1 VASTATVTPLTIA
14 GRQTL
19 VVFVGGGT
27 ASFYALN
34 ASTGRV
40 IWKTLLDPSPGAF
53 IWDSP
58 VVYHGSVYIGTASL
72 GECPGT
78 QGHLFRLSATTGT
91 VERIFDVVPSGCGGG
106 GVWGSPTIDTQTGSL
121 YIATGNSASCEEDE
135 PYAMAVVELHADNLA
150 VVGSWQVPDTEA
162 AADGDFGSTP
172 TLFTASIGG
181 VSRALVGAVNK
192 NGSFYALRRG
202 AVSAGPVWR
211 AHISTPLNGCRIC
224 PSGDIAPA
232 AWDGN
237 TLYVG
242 STSTTIGGKFCYGAI
257 RALDPAT
264 GRYLWEHCLSS
275 AYRVLAAV
283 TAIPGLVAVAVGTLV
298 VIVDAD
304 DGTTRFSFR
313 DTARDSTFDGAPTIA
328 HEAMYVGNLDG
339 TLYAFT
345 LPTQTT

>member
-1 VASTATVTPLTIA
+1 LTRCGSVNIA
-14 GRQTL
+14 GRQRL

-58 VVYHGSVYIGTASL
+58 VVYHGSVYISTASL

-78 QGHLFRLSATTGT
+78 QGRLFRLSATTGR
-91 VERIFDVVPSGCGGG
+91 VEGVFDVVPSGCKGG
-106 GVWGSPTIDTQTGSL
+106 GVWGSPTIDTQTGHL
-121 YIATGNSASCEEDE
+121 YIATGNSASCGEDE

-150 VVGSWQVPDTEA
+150 VVGFWQVPDADA

-172 TLFTASIGG
+172 TLFTASIDG

-192 NGSFYALRRG
+192 NGIFYALRRG
-202 AVSAGPVWR
+202 AVATGPVWR
-211 AHISTPLNGCRIC
+211 AHISAPLNGCGIC

-232 AWDGN
+232 AWDGKA
-237 TLYVG
+237 LYVG
-242 STSTTIGGKFCYGAI
+242 STSTTIGGKFCYGGI
-257 RALDPAT
+257 RALEPAT
-264 GRYLWEHCLSS
+264 GRYLWERCLSS
-275 AYRVLAAV
+275 AYRVLAGV
-283 TAIPGLVAVAVGTLV
+283 MAIPELVAVAVGTLV
-298 VIVDAD
+298 VMVNAE
-304 DGTTRFSFR
+304 DGTTRFSYR
-313 DTARDSTFDGAPTIA
+313 DTARDSTFDGAPMIA
-328 HEAMYVGNLDG
+328 HGAMYAGNLDG

-345 LPTQTT
+345 LSAQTT